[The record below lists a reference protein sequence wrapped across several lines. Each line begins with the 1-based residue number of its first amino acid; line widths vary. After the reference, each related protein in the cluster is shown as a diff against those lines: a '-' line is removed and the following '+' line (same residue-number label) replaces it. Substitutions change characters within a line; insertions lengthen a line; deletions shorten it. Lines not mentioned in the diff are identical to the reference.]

1 MVKLGDKM
9 TFMPTA
15 WSGNDGLGLSR
26 DKAVTGEVDYI
37 HRAHRWYRVRYEL
50 DTFCGRVV
58 GYECFPLPP
67 EGDQRADTLPRDGG
81 NGFGVY
87 KGSYV
92 RREKLPEIW
101 A

>member
-1 MVKLGDKM
+1 MVKIGDKM
-9 TFMPTA
+9 TFTPSA
-15 WSGNDGLGLSR
+15 WVQEVGLALLR
-26 DKAVTGEVDYI
+26 AKTVTGTVDFI

-67 EGDQRADTLPRDGG
+67 EGEQRADDMPIDGG
-81 NGFGVY
+81 KY
-87 KGSYV
+87 RDPKRRYV
-92 RREKLPEIW
+92 ARERLPEKR

>member
-1 MVKLGDKM
+1 MVKIGDEM
-9 TFMPTA
+9 TFTPSA
-15 WSGNDGLGLSR
+15 WAGEGGLGLLKS
-26 DKAVTGEVDYI
+26 KTVTGRVDYI
-37 HRAHRWYRVRYEL
+37 NRAHRYYRVRYEL

-58 GYECFPLPP
+58 GYECFTIAP